1 MTKKGE
7 GGWLKVI
14 GGKGR
19 LTYAKMLGRSLDG
32 NVLRREDELKK
43 AESKTP

>member
-7 GGWLKVI
+7 GRWSKVI

-19 LTYAKMLGRSLDG
+19 LTYVEMLSSDG
-32 NVLRREDELKK
+32 NVLRREDELKE